1 MQLTTSTSTSSSDGF
16 FIHSNESIEHGY
28 MLSSRI
34 DKDLMSNN
42 NTVNGNDSS
51 VMGTDIDIDD
61 DPRQTTIDYSSIDN
75 DNSNINNTITSSI
88 SSHIDNDNSISID
101 NDNSISIDGD
111 NSISIDNDDSTNT
124 ITSSISAHIDNDN
137 SNINNTITSSILSHI
152 DNDNS
157 ISIDNDNSISI
168 DNDDSTNTITSSI
181 SAHTNSDNSNSSLLS
196 RADMQSYSSY
206 NETSEIDI
214 ETVNSSSFGDD
225 NVDDDRVVLDNSSA
239 SFNTSTH
246 EQDSQHSSSSDN
258 LFDSS
263 HKSIRSNTDD
273 SINGG
278 MHFNSSVPSTPIGQL
293 LQRYKGKV
301 VCINSPYFPHCDIYL
316 CGTLHVAHNSIS
328 MVQEAIQ
335 VISPH
340 YVVLEL
346 CESRIDN
353 LEEVDSNANLTI
365 SEVLQSTYEQK
376 TLKSLGMGLLAWM
389 QLKAAKMMGSRL
401 GGELTTAAKEAYL
414 VRSTIVL
421 GDRLYAVTIQRIFDK
436 LKLFEK
442 VKIIVLMVWELF
454 SMSLFKLKD
463 YISKTENDTDF
474 VKDEIAR

>member
-1 MQLTTSTSTSSSDGF
+1 MSSLCHVSFSKIIKSRISKIPLALPPCWLIGTNLLMQLTTSTSTSSSDGF
-16 FIHSNESIEHGY
+16 FIHSNESIENGY
-28 MLSSRI
+28 MISSRI
-34 DKDLMSNN
+34 DKDLMSN
-42 NTVNGNDSS
+42 GNDSS
-51 VMGTDIDIDD
+51 FMGTDINIDD
-61 DPRQTTIDYSSIDN
+61 DPRQTTIDYNSIDN
-75 DNSNINNTITSSI
+75 DNSNINNTITSII
-88 SSHIDNDNSISID
+88 SSP
-101 NDNSISIDGD
+101 
-111 NSISIDNDDSTNT
+111 
-124 ITSSISAHIDNDN
+124 
-137 SNINNTITSSILSHI
+137 INN
-152 DNDNS
+152 
-157 ISIDNDNSISI
+157 
-168 DNDDSTNTITSSI
+168 
-181 SAHTNSDNSNSSLLS
+181 DNSNSSALS

-206 NETSEIDI
+206 NETAEIDI
-214 ETVNSSSFGDD
+214 EVGLVGQTVNNSSFGDD

-239 SFNTSTH
+239 SFNTPTH
-246 EQDSQHSSSSDN
+246 EQDSQHSSNSDN

-263 HKSIRSNTDD
+263 HRTIHSNSDD
-273 SINGG
+273 SINSG
-278 MHFNSSVPSTPIGQL
+278 MHFNAIVPPTPIGQL

-365 SEVLQSTYEQK
+365 SEVLQSTFEQK

-442 VKIIVLMVWELF
+442 VKIIVLMVWELL

>member
-1 MQLTTSTSTSSSDGF
+1 MSSLCHVSFSKIIKSRISKIPLALPPCWLIGTNLLMQLTTSTSTSSSDGF
-16 FIHSNESIEHGY
+16 FIHSNESIENGY
-28 MLSSRI
+28 MISSRI
-34 DKDLMSNN
+34 DKDLMSN
-42 NTVNGNDSS
+42 GNDSS
-51 VMGTDIDIDD
+51 FMGTDINIDD
-61 DPRQTTIDYSSIDN
+61 DPRQTTIDYNSIDN
-75 DNSNINNTITSSI
+75 DNSNINNTITSII
-88 SSHIDNDNSISID
+88 SSP
-101 NDNSISIDGD
+101 
-111 NSISIDNDDSTNT
+111 
-124 ITSSISAHIDNDN
+124 
-137 SNINNTITSSILSHI
+137 INN
-152 DNDNS
+152 
-157 ISIDNDNSISI
+157 
-168 DNDDSTNTITSSI
+168 
-181 SAHTNSDNSNSSLLS
+181 DNSNSSALS

-206 NETSEIDI
+206 NETAEIDI
-214 ETVNSSSFGDD
+214 EVGLVGQTVNNSSFGDD

-239 SFNTSTH
+239 SFNTPTH
-246 EQDSQHSSSSDN
+246 EQDSQHSSNSDN

-263 HKSIRSNTDD
+263 HRTIHSNTDD
-273 SINGG
+273 SINSG
-278 MHFNSSVPSTPIGQL
+278 MHFNAIVPPTPIGQL

-365 SEVLQSTYEQK
+365 SEVLQSTFEQK

-442 VKIIVLMVWELF
+442 VKIIVLMVWELL

>member
-1 MQLTTSTSTSSSDGF
+1 MSSLCHVSFSKIIKSRISKIPLALPPCWLIGTNLLMQLTTSTSTSSSDGF
-16 FIHSNESIEHGY
+16 IHSNESIEHGY
-28 MLSSRI
+28 VLSSRI
-34 DKDLMSNN
+34 DKNLMSNN

-51 VMGTDIDIDD
+51 FMGTDVNIDD
-61 DPRQTTIDYSSIDN
+61 DPRQTTIDYNSIDN
-75 DNSNINNTITSSI
+75 DNSNINNNITSIISSHIDNNNSYSIDNDIIISIDSDNSYINNTITSSI
-88 SSHIDNDNSISID
+88 SSHI
-101 NDNSISIDGD
+101 
-111 NSISIDNDDSTNT
+111 
-124 ITSSISAHIDNDN
+124 
-137 SNINNTITSSILSHI
+137 NN
-152 DNDNS
+152 
-157 ISIDNDNSISI
+157 
-168 DNDDSTNTITSSI
+168 
-181 SAHTNSDNSNSSLLS
+181 DNSNSSALS
-196 RADMQSYSSY
+196 HANMQSYSSY
-206 NETSEIDI
+206 NETAEIDI
-214 ETVNSSSFGDD
+214 EVGLVGQTVNSSSFGDD
-225 NVDDDRVVLDNSSA
+225 NVDDDRVVLDNISA

-246 EQDSQHSSSSDN
+246 EQGSQHSSSSDN

-263 HKSIRSNTDD
+263 HRTIRSNTDD

-278 MHFNSSVPSTPIGQL
+278 MHFNAIVPPTPIGQL

-365 SEVLQSTYEQK
+365 SEVLQSTFEQK

-442 VKIIVLMVWELF
+442 VKIIVLMVWELL

>member
-1 MQLTTSTSTSSSDGF
+1 MSSLCHVSFSKIIKSRISKIPLALPPCWLIGTNLLMQLTTSTSTSSSDGF
-16 FIHSNESIEHGY
+16 FIHSNESIENGY
-28 MLSSRI
+28 MISSRI
-34 DKDLMSNN
+34 DKDLMSN
-42 NTVNGNDSS
+42 GNDSS
-51 VMGTDIDIDD
+51 FMGTDINIDD
-61 DPRQTTIDYSSIDN
+61 DPRQTTIDYNSIDNDNSNINNITSIIASHIDNNNSYSIDNDIIISIDSDNRNSIDN
-75 DNSNINNTITSSI
+75 DNSNINNTITSII
-88 SSHIDNDNSISID
+88 SSP
-101 NDNSISIDGD
+101 
-111 NSISIDNDDSTNT
+111 
-124 ITSSISAHIDNDN
+124 
-137 SNINNTITSSILSHI
+137 INN
-152 DNDNS
+152 
-157 ISIDNDNSISI
+157 
-168 DNDDSTNTITSSI
+168 
-181 SAHTNSDNSNSSLLS
+181 DNSNSSALS

-206 NETSEIDI
+206 NETAEIDI
-214 ETVNSSSFGDD
+214 EVGLVGQTVNNSSFGDD

-239 SFNTSTH
+239 SFNTPTH
-246 EQDSQHSSSSDN
+246 EQDSQHSSNSDN

-263 HKSIRSNTDD
+263 HRTIHSNTDD
-273 SINGG
+273 SINSG
-278 MHFNSSVPSTPIGQL
+278 MHFNAIVPPTPIGQL

-365 SEVLQSTYEQK
+365 SEVLQSTFEQK

-442 VKIIVLMVWELF
+442 VKIIVLMVWELL

>member
-16 FIHSNESIEHGY
+16 FIHSNESIENGY
-28 MLSSRI
+28 MISSRI
-34 DKDLMSNN
+34 DKDLMSNS
-42 NTVNGNDSS
+42 NDSNF
-51 VMGTDIDIDD
+51 MGTDIIIDD
-61 DPRQTTIDYSSIDN
+61 DPRQTTIDYYSIDN
-75 DNSNINNTITSSI
+75 DNSNINNNITSII
-88 SSHIDNDNSISID
+88 SSHIDNNNSYSID
-101 NDNSISIDGD
+101 NDIIISIDSD
-111 NSISIDNDDSTNT
+111 NINSIDS
-124 ITSSISAHIDNDN
+124 DN
-137 SNINNTITSSILSHI
+137 SNINNTITSI
-152 DNDNS
+152 
-157 ISIDNDNSISI
+157 ISSPINN
-168 DNDDSTNTITSSI
+168 
-181 SAHTNSDNSNSSLLS
+181 DNSNSSALS

-206 NETSEIDI
+206 NETAEIDI
-214 ETVNSSSFGDD
+214 EVELVGQTVNSSSFGDD

-239 SFNTSTH
+239 SFNTPTH
-246 EQDSQHSSSSDN
+246 EQDSQHSSNSDN

-263 HKSIRSNTDD
+263 HRTIRSNADD
-273 SINGG
+273 SINSG
-278 MHFNSSVPSTPIGQL
+278 MHFNAIVPPTPIGQL

-365 SEVLQSTYEQK
+365 SEVLQSTFEQK

-442 VKIIVLMVWELF
+442 VKIIVLMVWELL